1 MEIIDIPGLIKCV
14 QNAVGVG
21 SGPVNGGDYTS
32 DGEESSSGKSDDR
45 QSVASSSHGPSTG
58 QITPRVELELDLG
71 GELKLSFA
79 TVMEAFN
86 ETKALTDERIAEYDQ
101 TNYVDTVMPLQTK
114 MCIALTLEA
123 LEELGVVLRD
133 ATPNQ
138 KFPQILHP
146 KEHSRLVEYLYKML
160 VEAQLI
166 IVDDTYTTRTGVP
179 YPTASS
185 LQVLE
190 ELLQRFPDQDTADK
204 LKFSTGSNLAQV
216 LLGKTDGIK
225 LVFGT
230 PEGREL
236 VSGLDCEWPLNRIFY
251 RQMED
256 FLSWV
261 ASKLHAAEGPL
272 KTLEMGAGTG
282 GTTRWL
288 IPLLATLDIPV
299 EYTFTDL
306 APSFVAAARKKFKP
320 YPFIKF
326 RTHDIE
332 KAPAAEPEGTQH
344 IIIASNAV
352 HATHSL
358 CRSTANMR
366 KLLRPDGFLIMLEM
380 TGTLYWVDIIF
391 GLFEGWWFF
400 DDGRT
405 PTPSR
410 TN

>member
-1 MEIIDIPGLIKCV
+1 MQKLPRRLTPGIGEKSSAMGVAPPNSSVVIEAPVGKPLQPTLPPMTLRMPTLGKAKKGPPKSDVAAKVKEILAELSGLEMHEIKPDSMLPDLGIDSLMGMKMVHEIEGAFKITLPESDLMEIIDIPGLIKCV
-14 QNAVGVG
+14 QKAVGVG
-21 SGPVNGGDYTS
+21 GGLVDGGDYAS

-86 ETKALTDERIAEYDQ
+86 ETKASTDERIAEYDQ

-138 KFPQILHP
+138 KFPRILHP

-166 IVDDTYTTRTGVP
+166 IVDDTCITRTGVP

-185 LQVLE
+185 QQVLE
-190 ELLQRFPDQDTADK
+190 ELLQRFPDQNTADK
-204 LKFSTGSNLAQV
+204 LKFYTGSNLAQV

-230 PEGREL
+230 PEGRKL
-236 VSGLDCEWPLNRIFY
+236 VSGLYGEWPLNRIFY

-256 FLSWV
+256 FLSRL
-261 ASKLHAAEGPL
+261 ASKLHAADGLL
-272 KTLEMGAGTG
+272 KILEM
-282 GTTRWL
+282 
-288 IPLLATLDIPV
+288 
-299 EYTFTDL
+299 
-306 APSFVAAARKKFKP
+306 
-320 YPFIKF
+320 
-326 RTHDIE
+326 
-332 KAPAAEPEGTQH
+332 
-344 IIIASNAV
+344 
-352 HATHSL
+352 
-358 CRSTANMR
+358 
-366 KLLRPDGFLIMLEM
+366 
-380 TGTLYWVDIIF
+380 
-391 GLFEGWWFF
+391 
-400 DDGRT
+400 
-405 PTPSR
+405 
-410 TN
+410 